1 MSTLRGGI
9 RLGRRAGVLATTALL
24 TVLSPSAALAR
35 TASPA
40 VRPGTS
46 PAAGQGGAADPT
58 TVVVR
63 FEPGVTEIDAESA
76 AAAMGLHVVEHVGET
91 GHVLVSTEGKAPE
104 AVVERLRGDPR
115 VAEAQ
120 PNHRLRAAVEPNDPR
135 YLSQQPY
142 LADLG
147 MPSAW
152 DRSQGSPTALIA
164 IVDTGVDL
172 DHPDLAGRIAPGW
185 DFVSDDPI
193 ADDDAGHGTMV
204 AGAAAAGT
212 DNGRGVA
219 GVAWNARILPVKVLD
234 SEGSGTDADVAS
246 GITWAADQGARVIN
260 VSAGGSDDSSVLRDA
275 VNYALAR
282 DAVVVAAAGNDS
294 SSYPFY
300 PAAYRG
306 VVAVTATDGA
316 DQPAWFSNYGPWTT
330 LSAPGVNITS
340 TAMGPGEQYGT
351 GSGTSFAAPL
361 VAGTSSLLRVANP
374 TWSRAE
380 VVARLKATAR
390 DAGPPGPD
398 DEYGYGL
405 VDPTYALGGA
415 AKPALTSPSDGEYH
429 PLVPSRVLDTRDG
442 TGGTVGPVGPGQT
455 IVARMTGNGGVPS
468 TGVSAVVVNVTATR
482 PTGESFLTAYPADSP
497 RPLASNLNF
506 VGGQTV
512 PNLVH
517 VKVDPNGYVALYNQ
531 AGSTHVLADVLGWYS
546 DASGPRGSRFNS
558 LPPSRVLDTRTGP
571 GGPVGPGQDRDLV
584 VTGRDG
590 VPSTGVSAVVLN
602 VTATRPTAEG
612 YLTVHPTGSQPNA
625 SNLNFLPGRTV
636 PNLAIAKVGVDAF
649 GQGSVSFYNPAGN
662 VHVIADVVGW
672 YGAEAGATGARFRPA
687 SPVRILDTRTGLGGT
702 TGAVGQQQS
711 LGARVAGVG
720 GVPEERVSA
729 VVMNVTATR
738 PTAEG
743 YLTVYPAGSAV
754 PNASNLNFLPGQTVP
769 NLAMAKVGDDD
780 RVGAYNAAG
789 STFVI
794 FDALGWF
801 TE

>member
-1 MSTLRGGI
+1 MRGGV
-9 RLGRRAGVLATTALL
+9 RLARRAAVLVT
-24 TVLSPSAALAR
+24 AALVMVVPPSGAHAQSASSPVPIP
-35 TASPA
+35 TASGDSVGSPDPA
-40 VRPGTS
+40 
-46 PAAGQGGAADPT
+46 

-63 FEPGVTEIDAESA
+63 FDPDVTERGAESA
-76 AAAMGLHVVEHVGET
+76 AASMGLHVVEPIGAT
-91 GHVLVSTEGKAPE
+91 GHVLVSTEGKAPDQ
-104 AVVERLRGDPR
+104 VVQRLRADPR
-115 VAEAQ
+115 VAEAE
-120 PNHRLRAAVEPNDPR
+120 PNHQLRAAVEPDDPR
-135 YLSQQPY
+135 YLTQQPY
-142 LADLG
+142 LANIG

-152 DRSQGSPTALIA
+152 DRGQGSPTALIA

-185 DFVSDDPI
+185 DFVGDDPV
-193 ADDDAGHGTMV
+193 ADDDSGHGTMV

-212 DNGRGVA
+212 NNGKGVA

-234 SEGSGTDADVAS
+234 SQGSGTDADVAS

-260 VSAGGSDDSSVLRDA
+260 VSAGGTDDSSVLRDA
-275 VNYALAR
+275 VDYALAR
-282 DAVVVAAAGNDS
+282 DAVVVAAAGNDAS
-294 SSYPFY
+294 AFPFY
-300 PAAYRG
+300 PAAYPG
-306 VVAVTATDGA
+306 VVAVTATDHAGA
-316 DQPAWFSNYGPWTT
+316 FASFSNYGPWMT

-340 TAMGPGEQYGT
+340 TAMGPGEQYST
-351 GSGTSFAAPL
+351 GSGTSFASPL
-361 VAGTSSLLRVANP
+361 VAGASALLRAANP
-374 TWSRAE
+374 TWSQAE
-380 VVARLKATAR
+380 VMARLKVTAR

-398 DEYGYGL
+398 DQYGYGL

-415 AKPALTSPSDGEYH
+415 PRPALTSPSYGEYH
-429 PLVPSRVLDTRDG
+429 ALVPARILDTRDG
-442 TGGTVGPVGPGQT
+442 TGGTSGPVGPGQT
-455 IVARMTGNGGVPS
+455 IVPRMTGNGGVPS

-517 VKVDPNGYVALYNQ
+517 VKLDPNGYVALYNQ

-546 DASGPRGSRFNS
+546 DVSGARGSRFSS
-558 LPPSRVLDTRTGP
+558 LPPTRVLDTRNP
-571 GGPVGPGQDRDLV
+571 PERSVGPGQDRGLV
-584 VTGRDG
+584 VTGRGG

-612 YLTVHPTGSQPNA
+612 YLTVHPTGSQPYA
-625 SNLNFLPGRTV
+625 SNLNFLPGQTV
-636 PNLAIAKVGVDAF
+636 PNLAIAKVGLDAL
-649 GQGSVSFYNPAGN
+649 GQGSVSFFNSTGN

-672 YGAEAGATGARFRPA
+672 YGAEPGGAGARFRPA
-687 SPVRILDTRTGLGGT
+687 SPVRIFDTRTGVGGT
-702 TGAVGQQQS
+702 SGAVGQQQS
-711 LGARVAGVG
+711 VGARVTGVG
-720 GVPEERVSA
+720 GVPEERVPA

-743 YLTVYPAGSAV
+743 YLTIYPAGSPV

-769 NLAMAKVGDDD
+769 NLAIAKVGLDH

>member
-1 MSTLRGGI
+1 MRGGI
-9 RLGRRAGVLATTALL
+9 RLARRAAVLVTTAL
-24 TVLSPSAALAR
+24 VMVVPPSGAGAQSASPSVPVP
-35 TASPA
+35 TAS
-40 VRPGTS
+40 VDSVGS
-46 PAAGQGGAADPT
+46 ADPA

-63 FEPGVTEIDAESA
+63 FDPEVTERDAESA
-76 AAAMGLHVVEHVGET
+76 AAGMGLHVVEPIGAT
-91 GHVLVSTEGKAPE
+91 GHVLVSTEGKAPD
-104 AVVERLRGDPR
+104 AVVQRLRTDPR
-115 VAEAQ
+115 VAEAE
-120 PNHRLRAAVEPNDPR
+120 PNHRIRTAVEPDDPR
-135 YLSQQPY
+135 YLTQQPY
-142 LADLG
+142 LANIG

-152 DRSQGSPTALIA
+152 DRGQGSPTALIA

-185 DFVSDDPI
+185 DFVRDDPI
-193 ADDDAGHGTMV
+193 ADDDSGHGTMV

-212 DNGRGVA
+212 NNAKGVA

-234 SEGSGTDADVAS
+234 SQGSGTDADVAS

-260 VSAGGSDDSSVLRDA
+260 VSAGGTDDSSVLRDA

-282 DAVVVAAAGNDS
+282 DAVVVAAAGNDAS
-294 SSYPFY
+294 AFPFY
-300 PAAYRG
+300 PAAYPG
-306 VVAVTATDGA
+306 VVAVTATDHAGA
-316 DQPAWFSNYGPWTT
+316 FASFSNYGPWST

-340 TAMGPGEQYGT
+340 TAMGPGDQYST

-361 VAGTSSLLRVANP
+361 VAGASALLRAANP
-374 TWSRAE
+374 TWSQAE
-380 VVARLKATAR
+380 VMARLKVTAR

-398 DEYGYGL
+398 DQYGYGL

-415 AKPALTSPSDGEYH
+415 PRPALTSPSYGEYH
-429 PLVPSRVLDTRDG
+429 ALVPARILDTRDG
-442 TGGTVGPVGPGQT
+442 TGGTSGPVGPGQT
-455 IVARMTGNGGVPS
+455 IVPRMTGNGGVPS

-517 VKVDPNGYVALYNQ
+517 VKLDPDGYVALYNQ

-546 DASGPRGSRFNS
+546 DVSGARGSRFSS
-558 LPPSRVLDTRTGP
+558 LPPSRVLDTRNLPEGS
-571 GGPVGPGQDRDLV
+571 VGPGQDRGLV
-584 VTGRDG
+584 VTGRGG

-612 YLTVHPTGSQPNA
+612 YLTVHPTGSQPYA
-625 SNLNFLPGRTV
+625 SNLNFLPGQTV
-636 PNLAIAKVGVDAF
+636 PNLAIAKVGLDAL
-649 GQGSVSFYNPAGN
+649 GQGSVSFFNSTGN

-672 YGAEAGATGARFRPA
+672 YGAEPGGVGSRFRPA

-702 TGAVGQQQS
+702 SGAVGQQQS
-711 LGARVAGVG
+711 VGARVTGVG

-743 YLTVYPAGSAV
+743 YLTVYPAGSPV

-769 NLAMAKVGDDD
+769 NLAIAKVGLDH